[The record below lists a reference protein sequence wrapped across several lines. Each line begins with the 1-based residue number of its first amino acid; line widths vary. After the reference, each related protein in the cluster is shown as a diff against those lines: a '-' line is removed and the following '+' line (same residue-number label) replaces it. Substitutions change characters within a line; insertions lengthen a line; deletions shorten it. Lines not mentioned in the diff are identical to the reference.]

1 MITIAT
7 RTFPLLL
14 GIGLLLVGIGLQ
26 GTLLALRASI
36 EQFSLAM
43 TGFMMSAYFMGFI
56 AGSYLCPV
64 LIRQVGHIRA
74 FAAFAA
80 VTAAAA
86 ITHGMLIDPWLWTA
100 LRIITGTC
108 MVGLYMVIES
118 WLNAMAPN
126 EQRGRFFAVYMMIT
140 LLAMALGQYLIL
152 VDDIGGYRLFSL
164 TALLVAL
171 AVVPVALTRIVQ
183 PVTVVVKS
191 IGLRHLYTVS
201 PLGVSGALV
210 SGVNTGAFWGLG
222 ALFAQRIGMNETGIA
237 LFMSLTVIGGVLL
250 QWPIG
255 HFSDRHDRRLILVLV
270 SFINAAIAMLVYLSV
285 ELSHLLLIVLS
296 LVYGGFSFSLYG
308 ISVAHTNDHFDADHT
323 LEASRSLLMVY
334 GLGAAMG
341 PTVAGLFMQRIGP
354 GSLMLFLTSTLLL
367 LGSIGV
373 CRLYAGR
380 KIPAE
385 EQMEYAPMVRTSTIA
400 LELDPRLDAEKEQSG
415 NEARNM

>member
-1 MITIAT
+1 
-7 RTFPLLL
+7 
-14 GIGLLLVGIGLQ
+14 
-26 GTLLALRASI
+26 
-36 EQFSLAM
+36 
-43 TGFMMSAYFMGFI
+43 
-56 AGSYLCPV
+56 
-64 LIRQVGHIRA
+64 
-74 FAAFAA
+74 
-80 VTAAAA
+80 
-86 ITHGMLIDPWLWTA
+86 
-100 LRIITGTC
+100 

-164 TALLVAL
+164 TTLLVAL

-183 PVTVVVKS
+183 PVTAVVKS
-191 IGLRHLYTVS
+191 IGFRHLYTVS

-285 ELSHLLLIVLS
+285 EISHLLLIVLS
-296 LVYGGFSFSLYG
+296 LVYGGFAFSLYG

-354 GSLMLFLTSTLLL
+354 GSLMLFLTSTLLI
-367 LGSIGV
+367 LGCFGV
-373 CRLYAGR
+373 YRLYTGR
-380 KIPAE
+380 KIPAA
-385 EQMEYAPMVRTSTIA
+385 EQMEYAPMVRTSSIA
-400 LELDPRLDAEKEQSG
+400 LELDPRLHAENEHHG
-415 NEARNM
+415 NGTRSI